1 MSHTE
6 QMNIRLVVDDEQELY
21 TSFSPEDE
29 LDGSVKAY
37 LRSKISANKY
47 NSNLRLTVIPR
58 KPMDEEKFRR
68 AVSYWIKD
76 EKESFSI
83 EEKSTVRMLIGLLI
97 FGSIMILAC
106 LSLQKTIDVL
116 QYSLMP
122 ILGSLSLSRAASIL
136 IIDMPTIRAKRWI
149 LGSMEKHNVIT
160 FEYDQSFTMAIALFM
175 HLPVYLYFGFLQRK

>member
-37 LRSKISANKY
+37 LRSKIAANKY

-160 FEYDQSFTMAIALFM
+160 FEYDQDNNSTSVEENQNKDIQVDA
-175 HLPVYLYFGFLQRK
+175 

>member
-37 LRSKISANKY
+37 LRSKITANKY

-122 ILGSLSLSRAASIL
+122 ILGSLS
-136 IIDMPTIRAKRWI
+136 
-149 LGSMEKHNVIT
+149 
-160 FEYDQSFTMAIALFM
+160 FQSCIYPDHRHAYYKGKTMDTRLNGKTQCDNI
-175 HLPVYLYFGFLQRK
+175 

>member
-37 LRSKISANKY
+37 LRSKITANKY

-68 AVSYWIKD
+68 AV
-76 EKESFSI
+76 
-83 EEKSTVRMLIGLLI
+83 
-97 FGSIMILAC
+97 
-106 LSLQKTIDVL
+106 
-116 QYSLMP
+116 
-122 ILGSLSLSRAASIL
+122 
-136 IIDMPTIRAKRWI
+136 
-149 LGSMEKHNVIT
+149 
-160 FEYDQSFTMAIALFM
+160 
-175 HLPVYLYFGFLQRK
+175 